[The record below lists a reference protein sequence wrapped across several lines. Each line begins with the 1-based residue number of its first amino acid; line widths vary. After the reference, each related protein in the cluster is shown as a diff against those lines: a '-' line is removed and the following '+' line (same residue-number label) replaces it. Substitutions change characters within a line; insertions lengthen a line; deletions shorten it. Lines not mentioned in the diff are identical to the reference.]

1 MSLARE
7 LETYLHLHIPISAS
21 MGVSVLE
28 ASYERVRLRLPLE
41 PNINHRQSVFGG
53 SESSAAILSAW
64 SLLWV
69 RLQNCDPIPRLVINS
84 NTMDYTRPIDTHFDA
99 ITMPVDPDTW
109 RRFLSGLERRGK
121 SRIHIRAV
129 LQTGDQICGEFSGAF
144 VALSS

>member
-1 MSLARE
+1 
-7 LETYLHLHIPISAS
+7 
-21 MGVSVLE
+21 
-28 ASYERVRLRLPLE
+28 
-41 PNINHRQSVFGG
+41 
-53 SESSAAILSAW
+53 
-64 SLLWV
+64 
-69 RLQNCDPIPRLVINS
+69 
-84 NTMDYTRPIDTHFDA
+84 MDYTRPIDTHFDA